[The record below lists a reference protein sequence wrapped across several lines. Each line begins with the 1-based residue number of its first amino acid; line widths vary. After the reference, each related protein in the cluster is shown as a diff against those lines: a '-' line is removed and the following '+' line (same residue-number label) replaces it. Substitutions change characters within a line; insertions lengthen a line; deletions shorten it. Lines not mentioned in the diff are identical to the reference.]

1 MIAERQ
7 GMEHNATPVK
17 LDSLY
22 QRGRRLILLPLTLS
36 LLVHALILLILS
48 FLPAPDRTP
57 KSVAKVPVRL
67 EIKEVPRQADK
78 EKSDKKDLAEKT
90 PEEKTIIEAPLPETE
105 APTDSAY
112 LGAQD
117 HKTAQEMKTQPRPSA
132 KAADPT
138 PLQNGPLRLKVEE
151 APGGKVKVPAGKDY
165 KEFLPKQIDVMNTG
179 HNDYIDKKMP
189 VGPVLDVNTTEY
201 RFIGYFTSVR
211 KQVDLAYY
219 DIGPTLQDKDYIRE
233 KVENIGKAHLQGTSV
248 IQLTVARSGLLI
260 ETKLVQ
266 SSGDKDVD
274 EFWERVLNLAA
285 PYPPLPRDFPEEEL
299 VFTYKLYY
307 DFVIA
312 GDRRTR
318 RFMF

>member
-1 MIAERQ
+1 
-7 GMEHNATPVK
+7 MEQTAKPVK

-22 QRGRRLILLPLTLS
+22 QRGRRLILLPLGLS
-36 LLVHALILLILS
+36 LLVHAILMIILS
-48 FLPAPDRTP
+48 FLPAPDRNP
-57 KSVAKVPVRL
+57 KSTAKVPVRL
-67 EIKEVPRQADK
+67 EIKEKPRQADK
-78 EKSDKKDLAEKT
+78 DAADKKQLAEET
-90 PEEKTIIEAPLPETE
+90 PKEDKEKIIIEAPLPETE
-105 APTDSAY
+105 PPTDSSY
-112 LGAQD
+112 LGAQN

-151 APGGKVKVPAGKDY
+151 APGGKVKVPTGKDY
-165 KEFLPKQIDVMNTG
+165 KEFLPKQIDVVNAG
-179 HNDYIDKKMP
+179 HNDFIADKKLP

-219 DIGPTLQDKDYIRE
+219 DIGPTLQDKDYIRD
-233 KVENIGKAHLQGTSV
+233 KVESIGKAQLQGTSV
-248 IQLTVARSGLLI
+248 IQLKVARSGLLM

-274 EFWERVLNLAA
+274 AFWERVLNLAA

-312 GDRRTR
+312 GERRTR

>member
-1 MIAERQ
+1 
-7 GMEHNATPVK
+7 MEENAKPVK

-22 QRGRRLILLPLTLS
+22 QRGRRLIVLPLFLS
-36 LLVHALILLILS
+36 LLAHALLMIILS
-48 FLPAPDRTP
+48 FLPALDRNP
-57 KSVAKVPVRL
+57 KSTAKVPVRL
-67 EIKEVPRQADK
+67 EFKEVPRKPDADK
-78 EKSDKKDLAEKT
+78 TEKKDLAEET
-90 PEEKTIIEAPLPETE
+90 PKDEPKTIIEAPLPETE
-105 APTDSAY
+105 PPKDSAY
-112 LGAQD
+112 LGAQN
-117 HKTAQEMKTQPRPSA
+117 HSTAQEMKTQPRPSA

-165 KEFLPKQIDVMNTG
+165 KEFLPKQIDVVNTG
-179 HNDYIDKKMP
+179 HNDYIDKKLP

-201 RFIGYFTSVR
+201 RYIGYFTAVR

-219 DIGPTLQDKDYIRE
+219 DIGPTLQDKDYIRD
-233 KVENIGKAHLQGTSV
+233 KVESVGKAQLQGTSV
-248 IQLTVARSGLLI
+248 IQLKVARSGLLM

-274 EFWERVLNLAA
+274 QFWERVLNLAA

-312 GDRRTR
+312 GEKRTR

>member
-1 MIAERQ
+1 
-7 GMEHNATPVK
+7 MEQTAKPVK

-22 QRGRRLILLPLTLS
+22 QRGRRLILLPIGLS
-36 LLVHALILLILS
+36 LFVHIIVMIILS
-48 FLPAPDRTP
+48 FLPSPDRKPRDT
-57 KSVAKVPVRL
+57 AKVPVRL
-67 EIKEVPRQADK
+67 EFK
-78 EKSDKKDLAEKT
+78 EKPRHADNDKADPKEIAEETPKDEK
-90 PEEKTIIEAPLPETE
+90 EKIIIEAPLPETE
-105 APTDSAY
+105 PPKDSSY
-112 LGAQD
+112 IGAQN
-117 HKTAQEMKTQPRPSA
+117 HSTAQEMKTQPRPSA

-165 KEFLPKQIDVMNTG
+165 KEFLPKQIDVVNAG
-179 HNDYIDKKMP
+179 HNDFIADKKLP

-201 RFIGYFTSVR
+201 RFIGYFTAVR

-219 DIGPTLQDKDYIRE
+219 DIGPTLKDKDYIRD
-233 KVENIGKAHLQGTSV
+233 KVESVGKAQLQGTSV
-248 IQLTVARSGLLI
+248 IQLKVARSGLLM
-260 ETKLVQ
+260 ESKLVQ

-274 EFWERVLNLAA
+274 AFWERVLNLAA

-312 GDRRTR
+312 GEKRTR

>member
-1 MIAERQ
+1 MKQNTI
-7 GMEHNATPVK
+7 PVN

-22 QRGRRLILLPLTLS
+22 RRGRRLILLPLVLS
-36 LLVHALILLILS
+36 LLVHALILFVLAQIYE
-48 FLPAPDRTP
+48 PTP
-57 KSVAKVPVRL
+57 KPKSTAKVPVRL
-67 EIKEVPRQADK
+67 EITEKPRQADK
-78 EKSDKKDLAEKT
+78 DESKKKDIVQDTTK
-90 PEEKTIIEAPLPETE
+90 EKTIIEAPMPETE
-105 APTDSAY
+105 PPVDASR
-112 LGAQD
+112 LGAQN

-138 PLQNGPLRLKVEE
+138 PLQNGPLRLKVEQ
-151 APGGKVKVPAGKDY
+151 APGGKIKVPAGKDY
-165 KEFLPKQIDVMNTG
+165 KEFLPKQIDVVNTG
-179 HNDYIDKKMP
+179 HNDFIPDKLP

-211 KQVDLAYY
+211 KQVELAYY
-219 DIGPTLQDKDYIRE
+219 DIGPTLQGKDHIRE
-233 KVENIGKAHLQGTSV
+233 KIENVGKAHLQGTSV
-248 IQLTVARSGLLI
+248 IQLTVARSGLLM

-274 EFWERVLNLAA
+274 EFWERVLNLSA

-299 VFTYKLYY
+299 KFTYKLYY

-312 GDRRTR
+312 GERRTR

>member
-1 MIAERQ
+1 
-7 GMEHNATPVK
+7 MEQNAKPFK

-22 QRGRRLILLPLTLS
+22 QRGRRLILLPLFLS
-36 LLVHALILLILS
+36 LAAHALLMIILS
-48 FLPAPDRTP
+48 FLPAPDRRP
-57 KSVAKVPVRL
+57 KSTAKVPVHL
-67 EIKEVPRQADK
+67 EFKEVPRKPDTDNA
-78 EKSDKKDLAEKT
+78 DKKDLAEET
-90 PEEKTIIEAPLPETE
+90 PKDEPKTIIEAPLPETD
-105 APTDSAY
+105 PPKDSAY
-112 LGAQD
+112 LGAQN
-117 HKTAQEMKTQPRPSA
+117 HSTAQEIKTQPRPSA

-165 KEFLPKQIDVMNTG
+165 KEFLPKQIDVVNTG
-179 HNDYIDKKMP
+179 HNDYIDKKLP

-201 RFIGYFTSVR
+201 RYIGYFTAVR

-219 DIGPTLQDKDYIRE
+219 DIGPTLQDKDYIRD
-233 KVENIGKAHLQGTSV
+233 KVKSIGRAQLQGTSV
-248 IQLTVARSGLLI
+248 IQLKVARSGLLM
-260 ETKLVQ
+260 EAKLVQ

-312 GDRRTR
+312 GERRTR

>member
-1 MIAERQ
+1 
-7 GMEHNATPVK
+7 MEQNAKSGK

-22 QRGRRLILLPLTLS
+22 QRGRRLVLLPLGLS
-36 LLVHALILLILS
+36 LLTHGLLVYILS
-48 FLPAPDRTP
+48 LVPAPDRHSKDT
-57 KSVAKVPVRL
+57 ARVPVRI
-67 EIKEVPRQADK
+67 EFKEKARQADK
-78 EKSDKKDLAEKT
+78 PEARKKDLAEET
-90 PEEKTIIEAPLPETE
+90 PKDEKEKTIIEAPLPETE
-105 APTDSAY
+105 PPTDSSY
-112 LGAQD
+112 LGRQN

-151 APGGKVKVPAGKDY
+151 APGGKVKVPAGKDIR
-165 KEFLPKQIDVMNTG
+165 EFLPKQIDVVNAG
-179 HNDYIDKKMP
+179 HNDFIADKKLP

-201 RFIGYFTSVR
+201 RFIGYFTAVR

-219 DIGPTLQDKDYIRE
+219 DIGPTLQDKEHIRDR
-233 KVENIGKAHLQGTSV
+233 VENVGKAHLQGTSV
-248 IQLTVARSGLLI
+248 IQLKVARSGLLV

-312 GDRRTR
+312 GEKRTR

>member
-1 MIAERQ
+1 
-7 GMEHNATPVK
+7 METKAKPVK
-17 LDSLY
+17 LDSHF
-22 QRGRRLILLPLTLS
+22 QRRRRLILLPLGLS
-36 LLVHALILLILS
+36 LVVHAILMIILS
-48 FLPAPDRTP
+48 FLPAPDRSP
-57 KSVAKVPVRL
+57 KSTAKVPVRL
-67 EIKEVPRQADK
+67 EIKEKPRQPDK
-78 EKSDKKDLAEKT
+78 EASEKKDLAEETPKDDKT
-90 PEEKTIIEAPLPETE
+90 KNIIEAPLPETE
-105 APTDSAY
+105 PPKDSAY
-112 LGAQD
+112 LGAQN
-117 HKTAQEMKTQPRPSA
+117 HSTAQEMKTQPRPSA
-132 KAADPT
+132 RAADPT

-151 APGGKVKVPAGKDY
+151 APGGRIKVPAGKDY
-165 KEFLPKQIDVMNTG
+165 KEFLPQQIDVVNAG

-219 DIGPTLQDKDYIRE
+219 DIGPTLQDKDYIRD
-233 KVENIGKAHLQGTSV
+233 KVESVGRAQLQGTSV
-248 IQLTVARSGLLI
+248 IQLKVARSGLLM

-274 EFWERVLNLAA
+274 AFWERVLNLAA

-312 GDRRTR
+312 GEKRTR

>member
-1 MIAERQ
+1 
-7 GMEHNATPVK
+7 MEHNATPGK

-36 LLVHALILLILS
+36 LLVHALMMLILS
-48 FLPAPDRTP
+48 FLPAPDRMP
-57 KSVAKVPVRL
+57 PSIAKVPVRI
-67 EIKEVPRQADK
+67 EITEKPRQADK
-78 EKSDKKDLAEKT
+78 EKSRKKDQAET
-90 PEEKTIIEAPLPETE
+90 PEEKTIVEAPLPETE
-105 APTDSAY
+105 PPPDSAY
-112 LGAQD
+112 LGAQN
-117 HKTAQEMKTQPRPSA
+117 HRTAQEMKTQPRPSA
-132 KAADPT
+132 RAADPT

-165 KEFLPKQIDVMNTG
+165 KEFLPKQIDVVNAG

-219 DIGPTLQDKDYIRE
+219 DIGPTLQDKDYIRD

-260 ETKLVQ
+260 ETKLVS

-285 PYPPLPRDFPEEEL
+285 PYPPLPRDFPEEQL

-312 GDRRTR
+312 GERRTR